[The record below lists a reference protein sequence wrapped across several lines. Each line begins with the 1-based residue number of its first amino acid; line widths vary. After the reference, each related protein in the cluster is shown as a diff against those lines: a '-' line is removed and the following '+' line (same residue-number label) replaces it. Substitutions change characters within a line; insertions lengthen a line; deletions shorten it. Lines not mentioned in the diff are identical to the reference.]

1 MEEQS
6 WEWEQLAF
14 CLAFFVGLFQIVMGL
29 LRVGFVV
36 NFISEAVIVGFTTG
50 AAFLIAAAQVGVGT
64 RVYHHALY
72 DVLMWHVLHSLQ
84 ACWARQNAL
93 GTTTALARLWRKY
106 STS

>member
-50 AAFLIAAAQVGVGT
+50 AAFLISATQARTINRYFV
-64 RVYHHALY
+64 RFIPLY
-72 DVLMWHVLHSLQ
+72 DVYWVRTVCKPAGHAKVLQRRQRQLHVRGGGH
-84 ACWARQNAL
+84 
-93 GTTTALARLWRKY
+93 
-106 STS
+106 